1 MTAGVKD
8 LKDNLSHYLRKVAKG
23 ERIAVTAHG
32 RVVAEL
38 GPPPTANSG
47 HTRYD
52 QLIAEGV
59 IRPALKAQ
67 SDAKFW
73 ADWTAT
79 LARLP
84 KLPKGTAQELI
95 DFERGDR

>member
-38 GPPPTANSG
+38 VPPQAAGTG
-47 HTRYD
+47 HSRYD
-52 QLIAEGV
+52 QLIAEGA
-59 IRPALKAQ
+59 IRPALKKVSEAEFQ
-67 SDAKFW
+67 AILRACLDRSP
-73 ADWTAT
+73 
-79 LARLP
+79 R
-84 KLPKGTAQELI
+84 LPKGTAQELI